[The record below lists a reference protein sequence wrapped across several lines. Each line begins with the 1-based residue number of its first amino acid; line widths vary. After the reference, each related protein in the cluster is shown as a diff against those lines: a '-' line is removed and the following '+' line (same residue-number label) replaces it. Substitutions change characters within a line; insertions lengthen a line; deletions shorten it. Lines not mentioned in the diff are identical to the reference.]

1 MKLAIAQINTTIGR
15 LEGNVASILD
25 SARSVADQ
33 EPDLI
38 IFPEMVVSGYP
49 PRDILYDTSFVDAVQ
64 AATLDLVRRS
74 KGLPPMLVGS
84 FAPSGQKLYEHPAL
98 KNIAYLIQNGE
109 LKVAQIKQLLP
120 IYDVFYEPR
129 WFVAGTKTVP
139 PIDIAAKKIGVLVCE
154 DMWDEEYPIH
164 PGQDLKKMGAEM
176 LICISASPYR
186 REGTKGRL
194 HHAARQGLPL
204 VFVNLVGGN
213 DELIFDGGSFVLGGD
228 RLKKFEEEVRVIDL
242 SLAVK
247 NQNKPNTKSVEEVF
261 RALTLGVRD
270 FAQKNGLKHAFIGLS
285 GGVDSS
291 VAAVIAT
298 EALGADNLIGIAIP
312 SRFTDPRS
320 TESAQELSE
329 SLGIR
334 WEKVELE
341 KMHFATEHV
350 LGPERSAGTSGENIQ
365 ARLRMI
371 ILMSYVNQE
380 GGFLIN
386 TSNKTELTLGYSTL
400 YGDMSGA
407 ISPLG
412 DLTKPEVYE
421 LARWI
426 NSEKKPIPDFVMS
439 RKPSAE
445 LRAGQIDPF
454 DYGRV
459 SPEVEELVQRN
470 QSNSAMRTSEHKRWQ
485 MGVILKVNEKSFGKG
500 RMMPITR
507 R

>member
-1 MKLAIAQINTTIGR
+1 
-15 LEGNVASILD
+15 
-25 SARSVADQ
+25 
-33 EPDLI
+33 
-38 IFPEMVVSGYP
+38 
-49 PRDILYDTSFVDAVQ
+49 
-64 AATLDLVRRS
+64 
-74 KGLPPMLVGS
+74 
-84 FAPSGQKLYEHPAL
+84 
-98 KNIAYLIQNGE
+98 
-109 LKVAQIKQLLP
+109 
-120 IYDVFYEPR
+120 
-129 WFVAGTKTVP
+129 
-139 PIDIAAKKIGVLVCE
+139 
-154 DMWDEEYPIH
+154 
-164 PGQDLKKMGAEM
+164 
-176 LICISASPYR
+176 
-186 REGTKGRL
+186 
-194 HHAARQGLPL
+194 

-228 RLKKFEEEVRVIDL
+228 ALKKFEEEVRVIDL

-426 NSEKKPIPDFVMS
+426 NSEKIPIPDFVMS